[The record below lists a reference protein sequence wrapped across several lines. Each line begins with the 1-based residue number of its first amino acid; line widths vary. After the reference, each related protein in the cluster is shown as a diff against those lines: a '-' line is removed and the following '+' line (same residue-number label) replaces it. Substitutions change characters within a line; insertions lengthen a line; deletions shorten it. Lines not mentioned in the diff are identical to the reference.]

1 MTENR
6 TFSQSVCEELNRISP
21 ERECCVLAEL
31 SALTQTSGSLGFLG
45 GGRFSVTY
53 QVDSLP
59 LARRIYQMLKQFLH
73 LSPSLHVVEHQ
84 RLGGQRTCVITID
97 GEDAPKLLSQLSMMT
112 TSADG
117 TMTLKRMTPHVSLSR
132 QCCRKSFLRGAFLG
146 CGSMTG
152 PEKSYHMEWVT
163 GDENLTQ
170 AVQKMLKYN
179 GIEAHGRVRRQS
191 TVVYLKSAQT
201 IADVLALM
209 GAHNAVMKMENIR
222 ITKQLRGNVNRAAN
236 CDEHNTERL
245 LNASDRQLAAI
256 RKITIEQGLSTLPP
270 ALREIARLRLE
281 RPELS
286 LEELGKL
293 LDPPVGKSGVNHRL
307 RRLEQIARQ
316 I

>member
-1 MTENR
+1 M
-6 TFSQSVCEELNRISP
+6 
-21 ERECCVLAEL
+21 
-31 SALTQTSGSLGFLG
+31 
-45 GGRFSVTY
+45 
-53 QVDSLP
+53 
-59 LARRIYQMLKQFLH
+59 
-73 LSPSLHVVEHQ
+73 
-84 RLGGQRTCVITID
+84 
-97 GEDAPKLLSQLSMMT
+97 
-112 TSADG
+112 
-117 TMTLKRMTPHVSLSR
+117 
-132 QCCRKSFLRGAFLG
+132 
-146 CGSMTG
+146 
-152 PEKSYHMEWVT
+152 
-163 GDENLTQ
+163 
-170 AVQKMLKYN
+170 
-179 GIEAHGRVRRQS
+179 
-191 TVVYLKSAQT
+191 VYLKSAQT

-281 RPELS
+281 RPEL
-286 LEELGKL
+286 GKL